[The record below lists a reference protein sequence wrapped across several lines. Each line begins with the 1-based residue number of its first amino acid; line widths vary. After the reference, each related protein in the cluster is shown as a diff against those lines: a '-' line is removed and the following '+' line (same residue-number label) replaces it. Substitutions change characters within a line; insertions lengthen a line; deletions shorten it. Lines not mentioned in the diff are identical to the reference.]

1 MLDSFLS
8 IFNSMR
14 LETTKGLYYKEHPD
28 DELFFI
34 SYRDLCLEAV
44 DFARYLKNT
53 AFISDCSTNER
64 QFVLLLSSNKIKY
77 VISFWTCISLGVI
90 PLLIDFCNDTNRRS
104 KIDLFKKQFK
114 DKLLLIDDDLCNSWK
129 KESRYIENTASLSE
143 VASFIAGESP
153 EGVLYVQYSSG
164 TTAQPHG
171 SCISEIN
178 AISNLN
184 AINKSILSSP
194 DDRVVNWMPLT
205 HCMGFSGLFLSASS
219 KLTNQLLLDSGYPF
233 RYPDSFMSDLS
244 KFKATITALPDFAL
258 EFMAQYD
265 FKSSDIDLSN
275 IRLILSGSDQLHRQ
289 TIELFYDKMSSF
301 RLKRNTILPVY
312 GLSEATCAV
321 AFSPYSVQNGS
332 TLKTIEYSS
341 PDDNSYKAKLVSS
354 GLSLDGEIT
363 IKDLENEEVDEGSLG
378 EIYIQS
384 PSISQYEIVEGIVK
398 RRELIHGNFNT
409 HDVGFFDEGYLYILG
424 RSNNTKMFGK
434 FYSFAER
441 EEVLKQLFL
450 ELKIFNKIYLGKGFT
465 EDEQALCICVEGMLD
480 NKKIDSIKSN
490 SKTICS
496 ILKTTRVNVYSL
508 AYFPRTP
515 TMKIKFD
522 EMLKALHKSSFIM
535 TLSDNK
541 SSNYQSDCTRTSLS
555 GLYKEL
561 FPEKLLNENDLQS
574 SFEDSFDFIYFVNEV
589 NESFNCSLHISDCW
603 KVKNIDQLI
612 CLIREN
618 QKTETTNKKI

>member
-8 IFNSMR
+8 IFNSMK

-77 VISFWTCISLGVI
+77 VISFWTCIFLGVI

-114 DKLLLIDDDLCNSWK
+114 EKLLLIDDDLYNSWK
-129 KESRYIENTASLSE
+129 KESSHSEDTVSSLE
-143 VASFIAGESP
+143 VISFNGGESP
-153 EGVLYVQYSSG
+153 EDILYVQYSSG
-164 TTAQPHG
+164 TTSQPHG

-178 AISNLN
+178 AVSNLN

-219 KLTNQLLLDSGYPF
+219 KLTNQLLLDSSYPF
-233 RYPDSFMSDLS
+233 KYPNSFMNDLS
-244 KFKATITALPDFAL
+244 EFKATITALPDFAL
-258 EFMAQYD
+258 EFMSQCD
-265 FKSSDIDLSN
+265 FKCSDIDLSN
-275 IRLILSGSDQLHRQ
+275 IRLILSGSDQLHKQ
-289 TIELFYDKMSSF
+289 TIEFFYDKMSTF

-321 AFSPYSVQNGS
+321 AFSPYSIQNGS

-341 PDDNSYKAKLVSS
+341 PDDNLYKAKLVSS
-354 GLSLDGEIT
+354 GLSLDGKIT
-363 IKDLENEEVDEGSLG
+363 IKNLEKKEVDDGSLG

-384 PSISQYEIVEGIVK
+384 PSVSQYEIVKGAL
-398 RRELIHGNFNT
+398 RRRKFTLGNFNT
-409 HDVGFFDEGYLYILG
+409 HDVGFFEDGFLYILG
-424 RSNNTKMFGK
+424 RSNDTKIHGK
-434 FYSFAER
+434 FYSLAER
-441 EEVLKQLFL
+441 EEILKQLFL
-450 ELKIFNKIYLGKGFT
+450 ELKIFNKIYLGKGFA
-465 EDEQALCICVEGMLD
+465 EDEHVLCICVEGALD
-480 NKKIDSIKSN
+480 NKKIDSIKSI
-490 SKTICS
+490 SKKICR
-496 ILKTTRVNVYSL
+496 ILKTARVSLYSL
-508 AYFPRTP
+508 ERFPRTP

-522 EMLKALHKSSFIM
+522 EMLEALNKSNFIM
-535 TLSDNK
+535 ALSDSK
-541 SSNYQSDCTRTSLS
+541 SSNYQSDCTRTVLS
-555 GLYKEL
+555 ELYKEL
-561 FPEKLLNENDLQS
+561 FPEKLLNEKDLQS
-574 SFEDSFDFIYFVNEV
+574 SFEDSFDFIYFVNEL
-589 NESFNCSLHISDCW
+589 NEAFNCNLPIADCW

-618 QKTETTNKKI
+618 QKSETTNQKI

>member
-8 IFNSMR
+8 IFNSMK

-28 DELFFI
+28 DDLFFI
-34 SYRDLCLEAV
+34 SYRDLYLEAV

-53 AFISDCSTNER
+53 AFVLDCNTNKR

-77 VISFWTCISLGVI
+77 VISFWTCIFLGVI
-90 PLLIDFCNDTNRRS
+90 PLLIDFCNDTNRCL

-114 DKLLLIDDDLCNSWK
+114 EKLLLIDDDLYNSWK
-129 KESRYIENTASLSE
+129 EENRYSEDTASLSE
-143 VASFIAGESP
+143 VISFNVEESP
-153 EGVLYVQYSSG
+153 EDILYVQYSSG

-184 AINKSILSSP
+184 AINKSILASP

-219 KLTNQLLLDSGYPF
+219 KLTNQLLLDSNYPF

-244 KFKATITALPDFAL
+244 KFKTTITALPDFAL

-265 FKSSDIDLSN
+265 FKCSDIDLSD
-275 IRLILSGSDQLHRQ
+275 IRLILSGSDQLHKQ
-289 TIELFYDKMSSF
+289 TVELFYDKMSSF

-321 AFSPYSVQNGS
+321 AFSPYNVKNGS

-341 PDDNSYKAKLVSS
+341 SDDNLYKAKLVSS

-363 IKDLENEEVDEGSLG
+363 IKNLENKDVDDGSLG

-384 PSISQYEIVEGIVK
+384 SSISQYEIVEGILK
-398 RRELIHGNFNT
+398 RREFTLGNFNT
-409 HDVGFFDEGYLYILG
+409 HDVGFFDEGFLYILG
-424 RSNNTKMFGK
+424 RSNDTKMFGK
-434 FYSFAER
+434 FYSLAER

-465 EDEQALCICVEGMLD
+465 EDEHALCICVEGALD

-496 ILKTTRVNVYSL
+496 ILKTVRVNVYSL
-508 AYFPRTP
+508 EHFPRTP

-522 EMLKALHKSSFIM
+522 EMLEAMHKSSFIM

-541 SSNYQSDCTRTSLS
+541 SSNYQSNCTKTLLS
-555 GLYKEL
+555 ELYKEL

-574 SFEDSFDFIYFVNEV
+574 SFEDSFDFIYFVNEL

-603 KVKNIDQLI
+603 KVKNIDQLV
-612 CLIREN
+612 CLVREN
-618 QKTETTNKKI
+618 QKSDIVNQKN